1 MKINT
6 QQITLMA
13 LFIALCIL
21 VPFLFHL
28 VGLGKMFLPMFLP
41 ILLAG
46 FIISHPNAVLV
57 GFMGP
62 WVSALATGM
71 PPLFPTALSMSVEGL
86 VTAGLAS
93 YLFQKRRISIW
104 ISLVVAVIAQRVA
117 RIFMLLLILPLF
129 GLPARALSL
138 ADFIYSFP
146 GVILQLIV
154 IPIILDMLWKFKAWN
169 RSHD

>member
-6 QQITLMA
+6 HQITLIA

-46 FIISHPNAVLV
+46 FMIKFPAAILV
-57 GFMGP
+57 GLLGP
-62 WVSALATGM
+62 WISALMTGM
-71 PPLFPTALSMSVEGL
+71 PPLFPTALSMSVEGA
-86 VTAGLAS
+86 VTSGLAS
-93 YLFQKRRISIW
+93 YFHFNRRVPLWFNLIIT
-104 ISLVVAVIAQRVA
+104 IIAQRIA
-117 RIFMLLLILPLF
+117 RIVMLLLILPLF
-129 GLPARALSL
+129 GLPAMTLSL

-146 GVILQLIV
+146 GVMLQLV
-154 IPIILDMLWKFKAWN
+154 LVPIILNILWKTKIME
-169 RSHD
+169 R